1 MADVYIGDD
10 VLRNIL
16 TRLPGK
22 PLLRFRCVSKH
33 WNRVISDPYFM
44 KSRSRRM
51 ILLSHTRPLVVIDD
65 NVPTEDE
72 GHSMVRIPSPLL
84 HEKGTHVMIVGTL
97 NGIVVLALH
106 DTSLRCHLILYNPLT
121 CASKIL
127 VAMDPPCSY
136 PYILGMDPPSSGYP
150 YVFGFDT
157 DDLKIVRI
165 KFVPGASHMNSS
177 KIFRIKPDKL
187 YEYDVFDLKTSSW
200 SKPQELLQDFYL
212 AGDAGI
218 FLRGWLYWSAL
229 FDDGG
234 ILALDVKEMFFSK
247 VILPVSHQE
256 YVGLVLGSLD
266 GCLSISYTESD
277 SLNTF
282 HVWMLDEEHSWLK
295 AHSFTF
301 GPEDIPNEFYPFYI
315 LGDGSGKIIVR
326 NDSYQLVIYDTSKD
340 SYKTLKGLATVDD
353 SMSIDWI
360 NGFNN
365 LVFHMD
371 YPLVYSRPIDYVESL
386 LSPSHMC

>member
-10 VLRNIL
+10 ALRNIL
-16 TRLPGK
+16 TQLPGK

-33 WNRVISDPYFM
+33 WNSLISDPYFL

-65 NVPTEDE
+65 NVPAEDE

-106 DTSLRCHLILYNPLT
+106 DTSLRSHLILYNPLT
-121 CASKIL
+121 YASKIL
-127 VAMDPPCSY
+127 VA
-136 PYILGMDPPSSGYP
+136 MDPPSSGYP
-150 YVFGFDT
+150 YVFGFNT
-157 DDLKIVRI
+157 GDLKIVRI
-165 KFVPGASHMNSS
+165 KFVNHY
-177 KIFRIKPDKL
+177 KHDKL
-187 YEYDVFDLKTSSW
+187 YEFDAFDLKTSSL
-200 SKPQELLQDFYL
+200 SKPKEFLQDFHL

-218 FLRGWLYWSAL
+218 FLCGWLYWSAL

-247 VILPVSHQE
+247 VILPVSHHE

-282 HVWMLDEEHSWLK
+282 HVWMLNEEYSWLK

-301 GPEDIPNEFYPFYI
+301 GPEDIPNEFYPLYI
-315 LGDGSGKIIVR
+315 
-326 NDSYQLVIYDTSKD
+326 
-340 SYKTLKGLATVDD
+340 
-353 SMSIDWI
+353 
-360 NGFNN
+360 
-365 LVFHMD
+365 
-371 YPLVYSRPIDYVESL
+371 
-386 LSPSHMC
+386 

>member
-1 MADVYIGDD
+1 MADVYIGNDA
-10 VLRNIL
+10 LRNIL
-16 TRLPGK
+16 TQLPGK

-33 WNRVISDPYFM
+33 WNSLISDPYFL

-65 NVPTEDE
+65 NVPAEDE

-84 HEKGTHVMIVGTL
+84 HEKCTHVMIVGTL

-106 DTSLRCHLILYNPLT
+106 DTSLRSHLILYNPLT

-127 VAMDPPCSY
+127 VAMDPP
-136 PYILGMDPPSSGYP
+136 SSGYP
-150 YVFGFDT
+150 YVFGFNT
-157 DDLKIVRI
+157 DDLKV
-165 KFVPGASHMNSS
+165 FDA
-177 KIFRIKPDKL
+177 
-187 YEYDVFDLKTSSW
+187 FDLKTTSL
-200 SKPQELLQDFYL
+200 SKPKEFLQDFHL
-212 AGDAGI
+212 AGDVGI
-218 FLRGWLYWSAL
+218 FLRGWLYWPAL
-229 FDDGG
+229 FDDGW

-247 VILPVSHQE
+247 VILPVSHHE

-282 HVWMLDEEHSWLK
+282 HVWMLNEEYSWLK
-295 AHSFTF
+295 AHSFTI
-301 GPEDIPNEFYPFYI
+301 GPEDIPNEFYPLYV
-315 LGDGSGKIIVR
+315 LGDGSGKITVR

-340 SYKTLKGLATVDD
+340 SYKTLKSLEIVDD
-353 SMSIDWI
+353 SMSVDWI
-360 NGFNN
+360 NSFNN